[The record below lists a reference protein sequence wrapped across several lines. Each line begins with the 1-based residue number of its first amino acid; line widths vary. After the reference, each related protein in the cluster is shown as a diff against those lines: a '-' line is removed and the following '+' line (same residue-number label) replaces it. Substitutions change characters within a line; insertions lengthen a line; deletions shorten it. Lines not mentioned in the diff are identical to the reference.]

1 MADREGSIM
10 PAIVWAESMQTELRG
25 AFRAAKYAGALR
37 AFPHLTRGQVQSAIR
52 RFVFD
57 FDTEKANIDDAD
69 VITPAEARA
78 RLAAYDGDAFLDGV
92 ARLVEDRRVSM
103 QATRIA

>member
-1 MADREGSIM
+1 
-10 PAIVWAESMQTELRG
+10 MQSDLRR
-25 AFRAAKYAGALR
+25 AFRAGKYAGALR

-57 FDTEKANIDDAD
+57 YDTANADISTAD

-78 RLAAYDGDAFLDGV
+78 RLAAYDGNAFLEGV
-92 ARLVEDRRVSM
+92 ARLLEDRHCSSEHDR
-103 QATRIA
+103 ATRVA